1 MAQARSDLHAIA
13 HHLQEQGS
21 FDKRSDIV
29 VIPLREDLLGNTR
42 PALLVLL
49 AAAGCVL
56 LIACANL
63 ANLLLARS
71 LVRRREMA
79 VRTALGA
86 PRVRLVQQM
95 VTEGLVLS
103 VAGGTLGLGFAIA
116 GMRLLASLIPS
127 SMPETAVPLIDMRLL
142 VFTLSLSVVTGLVF
156 SIVPA
161 LQTSEATL
169 NEGLKQGAR
178 VISGARWT
186 LRDAL
191 VIVEVAAALVLLVD
205 AGLLLRTMA
214 NLRRIDVGFRPDHL
228 LAMRT
233 SPDRT
238 MTHVQRVDYYERAVS
253 GILALPGVEHA
264 AFVNDLPF
272 EQSGDS
278 RAFEIEGQPP
288 QESGPARLVLYR
300 VCTNSYLR
308 TLGVRVLEGR
318 LFERSDG
325 ASSPPVLVIT
335 ATLARQFFTQ
345 SPLGYKIRV
354 GGPDAP
360 WSTIIGVVADVHERG
375 YEPAIMP
382 GVYIPIVQTPN
393 ASSVPRELIVRAQ
406 DDSASRIEA
415 IRRVIH
421 TVNPR
426 QPISRVRTMQEL
438 LDSDV
443 ADRTQQT
450 WLLGVFAALALL
462 LASMG
467 LYGVLAYAVT
477 QRRREIGVRIA
488 LGASATRVTKAI
500 VWDGL
505 QLTLVGL
512 IVGGALSWL
521 TTRAMAKLLYGVRA
535 TDPSTFA
542 GMAVVLLAVAL
553 AACWIPAR
561 KASRLDPILI
571 LRDE

>member
-1 MAQARSDLHAIA
+1 MALISYSLWQRRYLADRSIVGRNIPLNGANFTVIGVLPRDFTFQNRAADYWVPANLTPAMLANRDAHILNVVARLSPGVTVAQARSDLHAIA

-233 SPDRT
+233 SPDKT

-300 VCTNSYLR
+300 VCTTS
-308 TLGVRVLEGR
+308 
-318 LFERSDG
+318 
-325 ASSPPVLVIT
+325 I
-335 ATLARQFFTQ
+335 
-345 SPLGYKIRV
+345 
-354 GGPDAP
+354 
-360 WSTIIGVVADVHERG
+360 
-375 YEPAIMP
+375 
-382 GVYIPIVQTPN
+382 
-393 ASSVPRELIVRAQ
+393 
-406 DDSASRIEA
+406 
-415 IRRVIH
+415 
-421 TVNPR
+421 
-426 QPISRVRTMQEL
+426 
-438 LDSDV
+438 
-443 ADRTQQT
+443 
-450 WLLGVFAALALL
+450 
-462 LASMG
+462 
-467 LYGVLAYAVT
+467 
-477 QRRREIGVRIA
+477 
-488 LGASATRVTKAI
+488 
-500 VWDGL
+500 
-505 QLTLVGL
+505 
-512 IVGGALSWL
+512 
-521 TTRAMAKLLYGVRA
+521 
-535 TDPSTFA
+535 
-542 GMAVVLLAVAL
+542 
-553 AACWIPAR
+553 
-561 KASRLDPILI
+561 
-571 LRDE
+571 